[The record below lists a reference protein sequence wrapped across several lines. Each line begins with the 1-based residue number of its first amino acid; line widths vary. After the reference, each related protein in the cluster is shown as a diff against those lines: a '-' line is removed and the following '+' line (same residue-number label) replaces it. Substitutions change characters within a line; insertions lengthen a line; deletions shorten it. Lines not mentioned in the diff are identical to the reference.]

1 MKKLLAFL
9 PILALFAISCEK
21 DDDGVSSATEEMKL
35 TTTPITEITQS
46 SASTGGTITGVSA
59 SAITER
65 GVVWGT
71 SSGPTISSSRTSDGA
86 GIGTFKSTLAGLQ
99 TNSAFFVRAYVK
111 KGSEVVYGNEI
122 GFSTTVNSTPV
133 VKTTAATKISHRS
146 FTTGGYLFSGGGSTI
161 KSYGIC
167 WNTAPNPV
175 ITDNSL
181 VGSSTEFKYELS
193 LTGLLPN
200 TVYYVRAWATNELGL
215 GYGDEIEV
223 RTLTP
228 TAPALITVKATGIT
242 DVSVFSGADITF
254 DGGEFLIE
262 KGVCFSNKTL
272 PDVTGAKVFLTET
285 TTGKFSVQL
294 TGLLSDTVYYLR
306 PYAKNSVGITYGLQ
320 DTIRTFLADG
330 TLGTVKDGSGNTYKT
345 MVIHGRTWMMENLR
359 TIRYA
364 DNTTIDKVTDSE
376 QWANRGSGAYTS
388 YDNVTTGVTTYGN
401 LYNWYAVNSGKLAP
415 EGWHVATDA
424 DWTDLTTYLG
434 GESVAGGILK
444 EADTL
449 NWKSPNVTAATV
461 NGFNALPG
469 GKRQT
474 NGTFVGKKTQGLYW
488 TSTKKDDNE
497 SAAWGRLLDNS
508 KVNVTREIYNKH
520 WGLSVRF
527 VKNP

>member
-9 PILALFAISCEK
+9 PILFLLAISCEK
-21 DDDGVSSATEEMKL
+21 DDNGVASSTEELKL
-35 TTTPITEITQS
+35 VTTPITQITQN
-46 SASTGGTITGVSA
+46 SARTGGTITGVSA
-59 SAITER
+59 STITER

-71 SSGPTISSSRTSDGA
+71 ASNPTISGSRTSDG
-86 GIGTFKSTLAGLQ
+86 GGSGTYISNLAGLQ
-99 TNSAFFVRAYVK
+99 TNAAFFVRAYVK

-122 GFSTTVNSTPV
+122 GFSTTVNSVPV
-133 VKTTAATKISHRS
+133 VKTVAATKIAHRS

-167 WNTAPNPV
+167 WNTSPNPV

-181 VGSSTEFKYELS
+181 TGSSSEFKYELA

-200 TVYYVRAWATNELGL
+200 TTYYVRAWATNDLGL
-215 GYGDEIEV
+215 GYGEEIQV
-223 RTLTP
+223 RTLVP
-228 TAPALITVKATGIT
+228 TAPLLSTVKATGLT
-242 DVSVFSGADITF
+242 DKSVFSGADITF
-254 DGGEFLIE
+254 DGGETLIE
-262 KGVCFSNKTL
+262 KGVCFSL
-272 PDVTGAKVFLTET
+272 RPAPDVAGSKVTLTET

-294 TGLLSDTVYYLR
+294 TGLTSDTVYYLR
-306 PYAKNSVGITYGLQ
+306 PYAKNSVGISYGVQ
-320 DTIRTFLADG
+320 DTIRTFKLDG
-330 TLGTVKDGSGNTYKT
+330 TMGTVKDGSGNTYKT
-345 MVIHGRTWMMENLR
+345 MVIHGRTWMIENLR
-359 TIRYA
+359 TIRYN
-364 DNTTIDKVTDSE
+364 DNTLIDKVTDAE

-401 LYNWYAVNSGKLAP
+401 LYNWYAVASGKLAP
-415 EGWHVATDA
+415 AGWHVATDA

-434 GESVAGGILK
+434 GESVAGGVLK

-449 NWKSPNVTAATV
+449 NWKSPNVTADVV

-474 NGTFVGKKTQGLYW
+474 AGTFLGKRTQGFYW

-497 SAAWGRLLDNS
+497 TAAWGRLLDNS
-508 KVNVTREIYNKH
+508 KVTVTRELYNKK

-527 VKNP
+527 VKNQ